1 MNNKLNAI
9 STFLRVAEAGSF
21 SAAARQTGIKQSAV
35 SQQIAALEESL
46 GVVLLHRTTR
56 TMKLTEQGERYRR
69 DMQLLLDAMGEAER
83 RLHPV
88 DHSVQGRVHVQL
100 PSGLGQIILP
110 HLLGLQRLHPELQL
124 MISLDDRLAD
134 MVTEGVDVAIR
145 LSSEPPQAHAARV
158 LARIEAALFAAPGF
172 QAVHAVRELATLPHV
187 RFSGIP
193 LDAPLRLIS
202 GEETVEINVNTVF
215 RANTSDA
222 LLQALA
228 SGIGIGGLQRPLAA
242 RALQAGTLVPV
253 LPDWRLPDRF
263 LYAVYPDAR
272 FIPQRVRKV
281 VSVIEQLLPEIIK
294 KTNCSRRKPRAFFNR
309 KE

>member
-69 DMQLLLDAMGEAER
+69 DMQLVLDAMGEAER

-100 PSGLGQIILP
+100 PSGLGQIVLP
-110 HLLGLQRLHPELQL
+110 HMLALQHLYPELQL

-134 MVTEGVDVAIR
+134 LVTEGVDVAIR
-145 LSSEPPQAHAARV
+145 LGSEPPQAHAARV

-172 QAVHAVRELATLPHV
+172 QAVHAVSELATLPHV

-193 LDAPLRLIS
+193 LDAPLRLIA
-202 GEETVEINVNTVF
+202 GEETVEVNVNTVF

-222 LLQALA
+222 LLQALE
-228 SGIGIGGLQRPLAA
+228 SGIGIGGMQRPLVA

-253 LPDWRLPDRF
+253 LPHWRLPDRF

-281 VSVIEQLLPEIIK
+281 VSAIEQLLPEIIK
-294 KTNCSRRKPRAFFNR
+294 KN
-309 KE
+309 

>member
-1 MNNKLNAI
+1 MNNKLTAI

-35 SQQIAALEESL
+35 SQQIAALEDEL

-69 DMQLLLDAMGEAER
+69 DMQLVLDAMGEAER

-88 DHSVQGRVHVQL
+88 DHSIQGRVHVQL
-100 PSGLGQIILP
+100 PSGLGQIVLP
-110 HLLGLQRLHPELQL
+110 HLLALQRLHPELQL

-134 MVTEGVDVAIR
+134 LVTEGVDVAIR
-145 LSSEPPQAHAARV
+145 LGSEPPQAHAARV

-172 QAVHAVRELATLPHV
+172 QAVHAVSELTSLPHV
-187 RFSGIP
+187 RFSAIP

-202 GEETVEINVNTVF
+202 DEETVELNVNTVF

-222 LLQALA
+222 LLQALEA
-228 SGIGIGGLQRPLAA
+228 GIGIGGMQRPLVA

-294 KTNCSRRKPRAFFNR
+294 KN
-309 KE
+309 

>member
-69 DMQLLLDAMGEAER
+69 DMQLVLDAMGEAER

-100 PSGLGQIILP
+100 PSGLGQIVLP
-110 HLLGLQRLHPELQL
+110 HLLALQRLHPELQL

-134 MVTEGVDVAIR
+134 LVTEGVDVAIR

-172 QAVHAVRELATLPHV
+172 QAVHAVSELATLPHV

-222 LLQALA
+222 LLQALE

-281 VSVIEQLLPEIIK
+281 VSVIEQLLPEIATHETTK
-294 KTNCSRRKPRAFFNR
+294 
-309 KE
+309 

>member
-69 DMQLLLDAMGEAER
+69 DMQLVLDAMGEAER

-110 HLLGLQRLHPELQL
+110 HLLGLQRLHPELQQ

-134 MVTEGVDVAIR
+134 LVTEGVDVAIR

-172 QAVHAVRELATLPHV
+172 QAVHAVSELATLSHV

-294 KTNCSRRKPRAFFNR
+294 KN
-309 KE
+309 

>member
-69 DMQLLLDAMGEAER
+69 DMQLVLDAMGEAER

-134 MVTEGVDVAIR
+134 LVTEGVDVAIR

-172 QAVHAVRELATLPHV
+172 QAVHAVSELATLPHV

-193 LDAPLRLIS
+193 LEAPLRLIS

-294 KTNCSRRKPRAFFNR
+294 KN
-309 KE
+309 

>member
-56 TMKLTEQGERYRR
+56 TMRLTEQGERYRR
-69 DMQLLLDAMGEAER
+69 DMQLVLDAMGEAER

-134 MVTEGVDVAIR
+134 LVTEGVDVAIR

-172 QAVHAVRELATLPHV
+172 QAVHAVSELATLPHV

-294 KTNCSRRKPRAFFNR
+294 KN
-309 KE
+309 

>member
-69 DMQLLLDAMGEAER
+69 DMQLVLDAMGEAER

-134 MVTEGVDVAIR
+134 LVTEGVDVAIR

-172 QAVHAVRELATLPHV
+172 QAVHAVSELATLPHV

-215 RANTSDA
+215 HANTSDA

-242 RALQAGTLVPV
+242 RALQAGTLVPI

-294 KTNCSRRKPRAFFNR
+294 KN
-309 KE
+309 

>member
-69 DMQLLLDAMGEAER
+69 DMQLVLDAMGEAER

-134 MVTEGVDVAIR
+134 LVTEGVDVAIR

-172 QAVHAVRELATLPHV
+172 QAVHAVSELATLPHV

-193 LDAPLRLIS
+193 LDAPLRLVS
-202 GEETVEINVNTVF
+202 GEETLEISVNTVF

-222 LLQALA
+222 LLQALE
-228 SGIGIGGLQRPLAA
+228 SGIGIGGLQRPLVV

-272 FIPQRVRKV
+272 FIPLRVRKV
-281 VSVIEQLLPEIIK
+281 ISVIEQLLPEIATHETTK
-294 KTNCSRRKPRAFFNR
+294 
-309 KE
+309 

>member
-1 MNNKLNAI
+1 MNNKLTAI

-35 SQQIAALEESL
+35 SQQIAALEDEL

-69 DMQLLLDAMGEAER
+69 DMQLVLDAMGEAER
-83 RLHPV
+83 RLHPA
-88 DHSVQGRVHVQL
+88 DQRVQGRVHVQL
-100 PSGLGQIILP
+100 PSGLGQIFLP
-110 HLLGLQRLHPELQL
+110 HLLALQHLHPELQL
-124 MISLDDRLAD
+124 MLSLDDRLAD
-134 MVTEGVDVAIR
+134 LVTEGVDVAIR

-172 QAVHAVRELATLPHV
+172 QAVHAVSELATLPHV

-202 GEETVEINVNTVF
+202 DEETVEVNVNTVF

-222 LLQALA
+222 LLQALE
-228 SGIGIGGLQRPLAA
+228 SGIGIGGMQRPLVA

-281 VSVIEQLLPEIIK
+281 VSVIEQLLPEILK
-294 KTNCSRRKPRAFFNR
+294 KN
-309 KE
+309 

>member
-56 TMKLTEQGERYRR
+56 TMKLTEQGERYRH
-69 DMQLLLDAMGEAER
+69 DMQLVLDAMGEAER

-100 PSGLGQIILP
+100 PSGLGQIFLP
-110 HLLGLQRLHPELQL
+110 HLLALQRLHPELHL
-124 MISLDDRLAD
+124 MLSLDDRLAD
-134 MVTEGVDVAIR
+134 LVTEGVDVAIR

-158 LARIEAALFAAPGF
+158 LGRIEAALFAAPGF
-172 QAVHAVRELATLPHV
+172 QAVHAVSELATLPHV

-202 GEETVEINVNTVF
+202 DEETVEVNVNTVF

-222 LLQALA
+222 LLQALE
-228 SGIGIGGLQRPLAA
+228 SGMGIGGMQRPLVA
-242 RALQAGTLVPV
+242 RALQAGKLVPV

-281 VSVIEQLLPEIIK
+281 VSVIEQLLPEIATHNATK
-294 KTNCSRRKPRAFFNR
+294 
-309 KE
+309 

>member
-9 STFLRVAEAGSF
+9 YTFLRVAEAGSF

-56 TMKLTEQGERYRR
+56 KMKLTEQGERYRR
-69 DMQLLLDAMGEAER
+69 DMQLVLDAMGEAER

-110 HLLGLQRLHPELQL
+110 HLLTLQHLHPELQL

-134 MVTEGVDVAIR
+134 LVTEGVDVAIR
-145 LSSEPPQAHAARV
+145 LGSEPPQAHAARV

-172 QAVHAVRELATLPHV
+172 QAVHAVSELTSLPHV

-202 GEETVEINVNTVF
+202 DEETVEVNVNTVF

-222 LLQALA
+222 LLQALE
-228 SGIGIGGLQRPLAA
+228 SGIGIGGMQRALVA

-253 LPDWRLPDRF
+253 LPNWRLPDRF

-281 VSVIEQLLPEIIK
+281 VSVIEQLLPEIATHETTK
-294 KTNCSRRKPRAFFNR
+294 
-309 KE
+309 

>member
-69 DMQLLLDAMGEAER
+69 DMQLVLDAMGEAER

-172 QAVHAVRELATLPHV
+172 QAVHAVSELATLPHV

-215 RANTSDA
+215 RANTSDV
-222 LLQALA
+222 LLQALE
-228 SGIGIGGLQRPLAA
+228 SGIGIGGLQRPLVV

-272 FIPQRVRKV
+272 FIPLRVRKV
-281 VSVIEQLLPEIIK
+281 ISVIEQLLPEIATHETTK
-294 KTNCSRRKPRAFFNR
+294 
-309 KE
+309 

>member
-1 MNNKLNAI
+1 MNNKLTAI

-35 SQQIAALEESL
+35 SQQIAALEDEL

-69 DMQLLLDAMGEAER
+69 DMQLVLDAMGEAER

-110 HLLGLQRLHPELQL
+110 HLLALQRLHPELQL

-134 MVTEGVDVAIR
+134 LVTEGVDVAIR

-172 QAVHAVRELATLPHV
+172 QAVHAVSELTSLPHV
-187 RFSGIP
+187 RFSAIP

-202 GEETVEINVNTVF
+202 DEETVELNVNTVF

-222 LLQALA
+222 LLQALEA
-228 SGIGIGGLQRPLAA
+228 GIGIGGMQRPLVA

-294 KTNCSRRKPRAFFNR
+294 KN
-309 KE
+309 

>member
-69 DMQLLLDAMGEAER
+69 DMQLVLDAMGEAER

-110 HLLGLQRLHPELQL
+110 HLLALQRLHPELHL
-124 MISLDDRLAD
+124 MLSLDDRLAD
-134 MVTEGVDVAIR
+134 LVTEGVDVAIR

-158 LARIEAALFAAPGF
+158 LGRIEAALFAAPGF
-172 QAVHAVRELATLPHV
+172 QAVHAVSELATLPHV

-193 LDAPLRLIS
+193 PDAPLRLMS
-202 GEETVEINVNTVF
+202 DEETVEVNVNTVF
-215 RANTSDA
+215 RANTSEA
-222 LLQALA
+222 LLQALE
-228 SGIGIGGLQRPLAA
+228 SGIGIGGMQRPLVA

-281 VSVIEQLLPEIIK
+281 VSVIEQLLPEIATHNATK
-294 KTNCSRRKPRAFFNR
+294 
-309 KE
+309 

>member
-35 SQQIAALEESL
+35 SQQIAALEDEL
-46 GVVLLHRTTR
+46 GVVLVHRTTR

-69 DMQLLLDAMGEAER
+69 DMQLVLDAMGEAER

-100 PSGLGQIILP
+100 PSGLGQIFLP
-110 HLLGLQRLHPELQL
+110 HLLALQRLHPELHL
-124 MISLDDRLAD
+124 MLSLDDRLAD
-134 MVTEGVDVAIR
+134 LVTEGVDVAIR

-158 LARIEAALFAAPGF
+158 LGRIEAALFAAPGF
-172 QAVHAVRELATLPHV
+172 QVVHAVSELATLPHV

-193 LDAPLRLIS
+193 LDAPLRLMS
-202 GEETVEINVNTVF
+202 DEETVEVNVNTVF

-222 LLQALA
+222 LLQALE
-228 SGIGIGGLQRPLAA
+228 SGMGIGGMQRPLVA

-281 VSVIEQLLPEIIK
+281 VSVIEQLLPEILK
-294 KTNCSRRKPRAFFNR
+294 KN
-309 KE
+309 

>member
-69 DMQLLLDAMGEAER
+69 DMQLVLDAMGEAER
-83 RLHPV
+83 RLHPA
-88 DHSVQGRVHVQL
+88 DHRVQGRVHVQL

-110 HLLGLQRLHPELQL
+110 HLLALQRLHPELQL
-124 MISLDDRLAD
+124 MLSLDDRLAD
-134 MVTEGVDVAIR
+134 LVAEGVDVAIR

-158 LARIEAALFAAPGF
+158 LGRIEAALFAAPGF
-172 QAVHAVRELATLPHV
+172 QAVHAVSELATLPHV

-193 LDAPLRLIS
+193 PDAPLRLMS
-202 GEETVEINVNTVF
+202 DEETVEVNVNTVF
-215 RANTSDA
+215 RANTSEA
-222 LLQALA
+222 LLQALE
-228 SGIGIGGLQRPLAA
+228 SGIGIGGMQRPLVA

-281 VSVIEQLLPEIIK
+281 VSVIEQLLPEIATHNATK
-294 KTNCSRRKPRAFFNR
+294 
-309 KE
+309 

>member
-21 SAAARQTGIKQSAV
+21 SAAARQAGIKQSAV

-69 DMQLLLDAMGEAER
+69 DMQLVLDAMGEAER

-100 PSGLGQIILP
+100 PSGLGQIFLP
-110 HLLGLQRLHPELQL
+110 HLLTLQHLHPELQL
-124 MISLDDRLAD
+124 MISLDDHLAD
-134 MVTEGVDVAIR
+134 LVTEGVDVAIR

-172 QAVHAVRELATLPHV
+172 QAVHAVSELATLPHV

-202 GEETVEINVNTVF
+202 GEETVEVNVNTVF

-294 KTNCSRRKPRAFFNR
+294 KS
-309 KE
+309 

>member
-35 SQQIAALEESL
+35 SQQIAALEEEL

-56 TMKLTEQGERYRR
+56 TMKLTEQGERYRH
-69 DMQLLLDAMGEAER
+69 DMQLVLDAMGEAER

-134 MVTEGVDVAIR
+134 LVTEGVDVAIR

-172 QAVHAVRELATLPHV
+172 QAVHAVSELATLPHV

-294 KTNCSRRKPRAFFNR
+294 KK
-309 KE
+309 

>member
-69 DMQLLLDAMGEAER
+69 DMQLVLDAMGEAER

-134 MVTEGVDVAIR
+134 LVTEGVDVAIR

-172 QAVHAVRELATLPHV
+172 QAVHAVSELATLPHV

-215 RANTSDA
+215 RANTSDV

-228 SGIGIGGLQRPLAA
+228 SDIGIGGLQRPLAA

-253 LPDWRLPDRF
+253 LPEWRLPDRF

-281 VSVIEQLLPEIIK
+281 VSVIEQLLPEIATHETTK
-294 KTNCSRRKPRAFFNR
+294 
-309 KE
+309 

>member
-69 DMQLLLDAMGEAER
+69 DMQLVLDAMGEAER

-134 MVTEGVDVAIR
+134 LVTEGVDVAIR

-172 QAVHAVRELATLPHV
+172 QAVHAVSELATLPHV

-222 LLQALA
+222 LLQALE

-253 LPDWRLPDRF
+253 LPEWRLPDRF

-294 KTNCSRRKPRAFFNR
+294 KS
-309 KE
+309 

>member
-69 DMQLLLDAMGEAER
+69 DMQLVLDAMGEAER

-124 MISLDDRLAD
+124 MISLDDRLANL
-134 MVTEGVDVAIR
+134 VTEGVDVAIR

-172 QAVHAVRELATLPHV
+172 QAVHAVSELATLPHV

-215 RANTSDA
+215 RANTSDV

-228 SGIGIGGLQRPLAA
+228 SDIGIGGLQRPLAA

-253 LPDWRLPDRF
+253 LPEWRLPDRF

-281 VSVIEQLLPEIIK
+281 VSVIEQLLPEIATHETTK
-294 KTNCSRRKPRAFFNR
+294 
-309 KE
+309 

>member
-69 DMQLLLDAMGEAER
+69 DMQLVLDAMGEAER

-110 HLLGLQRLHPELQL
+110 HLLALQRLHPELQL

-134 MVTEGVDVAIR
+134 LVTEGVDVAIR

-172 QAVHAVRELATLPHV
+172 QAVHAVSELATLPHV

-193 LDAPLRLIS
+193 LDAPLRLVS
-202 GEETVEINVNTVF
+202 GEETLEISVNTVF

-222 LLQALA
+222 LLQALE
-228 SGIGIGGLQRPLAA
+228 SGIGIGGLQRPLVV

-272 FIPQRVRKV
+272 FIPLRVRKV
-281 VSVIEQLLPEIIK
+281 ISVIEQLLPEIATHETTK
-294 KTNCSRRKPRAFFNR
+294 
-309 KE
+309 

>member
-69 DMQLLLDAMGEAER
+69 DMQLVLDAMGEAER

-134 MVTEGVDVAIR
+134 LVTEGVDVAIR

-172 QAVHAVRELATLPHV
+172 QAVHAVSELATLPHV

-281 VSVIEQLLPEIIK
+281 VSVIEQLPPEIIK
-294 KTNCSRRKPRAFFNR
+294 KN
-309 KE
+309 

>member
-1 MNNKLNAI
+1 MNNKLTAI

-35 SQQIAALEESL
+35 SQQIAALEDEL

-69 DMQLLLDAMGEAER
+69 DMQLVLDAMGEAER
-83 RLHPV
+83 RLHPA
-88 DHSVQGRVHVQL
+88 DQRVQGRVHVQL
-100 PSGLGQIILP
+100 PSGLGQIFLP
-110 HLLGLQRLHPELQL
+110 HLLALQHLHPELQL
-124 MISLDDRLAD
+124 MLSLDDRLAD
-134 MVTEGVDVAIR
+134 LVTEGVDVAIR
-145 LSSEPPQAHAARV
+145 LSSEPPQALAARV

-172 QAVHAVRELATLPHV
+172 QAVHAVSELATLPHV

-202 GEETVEINVNTVF
+202 DEETVEVNVNTVF

-222 LLQALA
+222 LLQALE
-228 SGIGIGGLQRPLAA
+228 SGIGIGGMLRPLVAG
-242 RALQAGTLVPV
+242 ALQAGTLVPV

-281 VSVIEQLLPEIIK
+281 VSVIEKLLPEILK
-294 KTNCSRRKPRAFFNR
+294 KN
-309 KE
+309 

>member
-69 DMQLLLDAMGEAER
+69 DMQLVLDAMGEAER

-158 LARIEAALFAAPGF
+158 LARIEAALFAVPGF
-172 QAVHAVRELATLPHV
+172 QAVHAVSELATLPHV

-193 LDAPLRLIS
+193 LDASLRLIS

-281 VSVIEQLLPEIIK
+281 VSVIEQLLPEIATHETTK
-294 KTNCSRRKPRAFFNR
+294 
-309 KE
+309 

>member
-69 DMQLLLDAMGEAER
+69 DMQLVLDAMGEAER

-134 MVTEGVDVAIR
+134 LVTEGVDVAIR

-172 QAVHAVRELATLPHV
+172 QAVNAVSELATLPHV

-215 RANTSDA
+215 RANTSDV
-222 LLQALA
+222 LLQTLE
-228 SGIGIGGLQRPLAA
+228 SGIGIGGLQRPLVV

-281 VSVIEQLLPEIIK
+281 ISVIEQLLPEIATHETTK
-294 KTNCSRRKPRAFFNR
+294 
-309 KE
+309 